1 MKVNL
6 RKITGNWTEGYV
18 LDKHTLKSVFIG
30 ENEQG
35 HPQFDT
41 TRTDVGEATFQLK
54 NRDAFD
60 QAPILAKV
68 LAEEIYPRLTNV
80 GFIVPMPAST
90 WRPRQPVTEVA
101 MALGAITGKPVF
113 DNLLLKAK
121 TGQSLKNLTS
131 KTEKLAAIGDTMS
144 INDVI
149 GNEGKWNCLLIDD
162 LFHSG
167 ASMEKACTVLRT
179 YPKVA
184 NIYVAALTWR
194 PE

>member
-18 LDKHTLKSVFIG
+18 LDKHTLSSVFIKN
-30 ENEQG
+30 NEQG
-35 HPQFDT
+35 YPQFDT
-41 TRTDVGEATFQLK
+41 TRTPVGEATFQLK
-54 NRDAFD
+54 NRDDFD
-60 QAPILAKV
+60 QAQILAKV

-101 MALGAITGKPVF
+101 NALGVLTGKPVM

-121 TGQSLKNLTS
+121 TGQSLKNLST
-131 KTEKLAAIGDTMS
+131 KAEKLQAIGDTMS
-144 INDVI
+144 INDQI
-149 GNEGKWNCLLIDD
+149 TNQGKWNCLLIDD

-167 ASMEKACTVLRT
+167 ASMEKACTVLKT
-179 YPKVA
+179 YPKVG

-194 PE
+194 PA